1 MKRSVIIAFLIFIS
15 VTGWFLS
22 GTISIGNENQNDQQY
37 DVSSN
42 ENNID
47 INNNI
52 LKVCLLMFKFSML
65 KI

>member
-1 MKRSVIIAFLIFIS
+1 MKRSVIIAFVIFIS

-42 ENNID
+42 EDNID
-47 INNNI
+47 INNNKDTI
-52 LKVCLLMFKFSML
+52 
-65 KI
+65 II

>member
-1 MKRSVIIAFLIFIS
+1 MKRSVIIAFVIFIS

-42 ENNID
+42 ENNRCIFSKALS
-47 INNNI
+47 ISERNI
-52 LKVCLLMFKFSML
+52 S
-65 KI
+65 